1 MLLAGDTLQNKV
13 WQIRVSE
20 EWLEWLKV
28 AAKTKELSAAA
39 YLRMVATDRMI
50 ADAIPKPPKKPKKPR
65 DQL

>member
-1 MLLAGDTLQNKV
+1 MLKAGDTLQNKV

-50 ADAIPKPPKKPKKPR
+50 ADAIPKPPKKPKKTR
-65 DQL
+65 ED